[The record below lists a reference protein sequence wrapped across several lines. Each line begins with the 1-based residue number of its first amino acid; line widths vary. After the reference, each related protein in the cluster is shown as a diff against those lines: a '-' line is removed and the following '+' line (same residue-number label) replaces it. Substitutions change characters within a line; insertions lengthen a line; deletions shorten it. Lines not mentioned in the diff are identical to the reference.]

1 MSRLSIGTIIIGA
14 LVAGVLLVA
23 GGQTLA
29 SQLALTGDPAALPAI
44 GETASSQPS
53 GAGQLMAELSTTT
66 VPRSLTATIGG
77 QPDYICGQCT
87 PEPIATATPAFVE
100 VSVTP
105 LSSSPTPR
113 PPQAPATRTIVATRR
128 PTQTPVSG
136 TLGGTATAIRPTA
149 TGATPT
155 RQPATPTSTRT
166 PVSPTAL
173 PLTAVATT
181 TSLPAPSRTAL
192 VALTST
198 PVATPPAPS
207 AAIQLWMSSD
217 FDPAAGIYRSAGDTI
232 SWPAGEVLNFA
243 PAVTLVAPASPD
255 PALTYRSRV
264 IAWSFVSS
272 GGQSVHSVDV
282 MGHSGCR
289 LRSEPAPGDAD
300 GLAGCAYRYLER
312 PTTDAMR
319 LQAHAF
325 WSAGTPLDMCID
337 VYTYDLGR
345 LRDTDLTLQ
354 VAIRTEAIDS
364 VTGQVLASA
373 TEIKTA
379 TFSVRLAA
387 PRSAR

>member
-1 MSRLSIGTIIIGA
+1 MSRFSIGTIIIGA

-29 SQLALTGDPAALPAI
+29 SQLALAGDPAALPAI
-44 GETASSQPS
+44 GETASSRPA
-53 GAGQLMAELSTTT
+53 GAGQLTAELSTTT

-113 PPQAPATRTIVATRR
+113 PSQAPATRTIVATRR
-128 PTQTPVSG
+128 PTQPPVSG
-136 TLGGTATAIRPTA
+136 TPGGTATVIRPTA

-155 RQPATPTSTRT
+155 RRPATPTPTRAV
-166 PVSPTAL
+166 VSPTAL

-192 VALTST
+192 VAVTST
-198 PVATPPAPS
+198 PVATSPAPS

-232 SWPAGEVLNFA
+232 SWPAGEVLNFT
-243 PAVTLVAPASPD
+243 PAVTLVAPASAD
-255 PALTYRSRV
+255 PALTYRSGV

-272 GGQSVHSVDV
+272 GGHSVHSVDV

-379 TFSVRLAA
+379 TFAVRLAA

>member
-1 MSRLSIGTIIIGA
+1 MSRFSIGTIIIGA

-29 SQLALTGDPAALPAI
+29 SQLALTADPAALPAI
-44 GETASSQPS
+44 DETASSQPA
-53 GAGQLMAELSTTT
+53 GAGQLTAELSTTI

-113 PPQAPATRTIVATRR
+113 PSQAPATRTIVATRR
-128 PTQTPVSG
+128 PTQTPGSG
-136 TLGGTATAIRPTA
+136 MPGGTATVIRPTA

-155 RQPATPTSTRT
+155 RRPATPTPTRAL
-166 PVSPTAL
+166 VSPTAL

-192 VALTST
+192 VAVTST

-232 SWPAGEVLNFA
+232 SWPAGEVLNFT
-243 PAVTLVAPASPD
+243 PAVTLVAPASAE
-255 PALTYRSRV
+255 PALTYRSGV

-364 VTGQVLASA
+364 VTGQVLAST

-379 TFSVRLAA
+379 TFAVRLAA

>member
-44 GETASSQPS
+44 GETTSSQPA
-53 GAGQLMAELSTTT
+53 GTGQLTAELSTTT

-105 LSSSPTPR
+105 LSSSPTLR

-128 PTQTPVSG
+128 PTQTPGSG
-136 TLGGTATAIRPTA
+136 TPGGTATVIRPTA

-155 RQPATPTSTRT
+155 RRPATPTPTRAL
-166 PVSPTAL
+166 VSPTAL

-192 VALTST
+192 VAVTST
-198 PVATPPAPS
+198 PVATSPAPS

-272 GGQSVHSVDV
+272 GGHSVHSVDV

-354 VAIRTEAIDS
+354 VAIRTEVIDS

-379 TFSVRLAA
+379 TFAVRLAA

>member
-1 MSRLSIGTIIIGA
+1 MSRFSIGTIIIGA

-29 SQLALTGDPAALPAI
+29 SQLALAGDPAALPAI
-44 GETASSQPS
+44 GETASSRPA
-53 GAGQLMAELSTTT
+53 GAGQLTAELSTTT

-87 PEPIATATPAFVE
+87 PEPIATATLIHSE

-113 PPQAPATRTIVATRR
+113 PSQAPATRTIVATRR
-128 PTQTPVSG
+128 PTQPPVSG
-136 TLGGTATAIRPTA
+136 TPGGTATVIRPTA

-155 RQPATPTSTRT
+155 RRPATPTPTRALI
-166 PVSPTAL
+166 SPTAL
-173 PLTAVATT
+173 PLTAIATT

-192 VALTST
+192 VAVTST
-198 PVATPPAPS
+198 PVATSPAPS

-232 SWPAGEVLNFA
+232 SWPAGEVLNFT
-243 PAVTLVAPASPD
+243 PAVTLVAPASAD
-255 PALTYRSRV
+255 PALTYRSGV

-272 GGQSVHSVDV
+272 GGHSVHSVDV

-379 TFSVRLAA
+379 TFAVRLAA

>member
-44 GETASSQPS
+44 GETASSQPA
-53 GAGQLMAELSTTT
+53 GAGQLTAELSTTT

-105 LSSSPTPR
+105 LSSSPTLR
-113 PPQAPATRTIVATRR
+113 PSQAPATRTIVATRR
-128 PTQTPVSG
+128 PTQTPGSG
-136 TLGGTATAIRPTA
+136 TPGGTATVIRPTA

-155 RQPATPTSTRT
+155 RRPATPTPTRAL
-166 PVSPTAL
+166 VSPTAL

-192 VALTST
+192 VTVTPT

-243 PAVTLVAPASPD
+243 PAVTLVAPASAD

-272 GGQSVHSVDV
+272 GGQSVHSMDV

-319 LQAHAF
+319 LQVHAF

-379 TFSVRLAA
+379 AFAVRLAA

>member
-1 MSRLSIGTIIIGA
+1 MSRFSIGTIIIGA

-29 SQLALTGDPAALPAI
+29 SQLALTADPAALPAI
-44 GETASSQPS
+44 DETASSQPA
-53 GAGQLMAELSTTT
+53 GAGQLTAELSTTT

-105 LSSSPTPR
+105 LSSSPTLR
-113 PPQAPATRTIVATRR
+113 PSQAPATRTIVATRR
-128 PTQTPVSG
+128 PTQTPGSG
-136 TLGGTATAIRPTA
+136 TPGGTATVIRPTA

-155 RQPATPTSTRT
+155 RRPATPTPTRAL
-166 PVSPTAL
+166 VSPTAL

-192 VALTST
+192 VAVTST
-198 PVATPPAPS
+198 PVATSPAPS

-243 PAVTLVAPASPD
+243 PAVTLVAPSSPD

-272 GGQSVHSVDV
+272 GGHSVHSVDV

-379 TFSVRLAA
+379 TFAVRLAA

>member
-1 MSRLSIGTIIIGA
+1 MSRFSIGTIVIGA

-44 GETASSQPS
+44 GETASSQPA
-53 GAGQLMAELSTTT
+53 GAGQLTAELSTTT

-105 LSSSPTPR
+105 LSSSSTPR
-113 PPQAPATRTIVATRR
+113 PSQAPATRTIVATRR
-128 PTQTPVSG
+128 PTQPPVSG
-136 TLGGTATAIRPTA
+136 TPGGTATVIRPTA

-155 RQPATPTSTRT
+155 RRPATPTPTRAV
-166 PVSPTAL
+166 VSPTAL

-192 VALTST
+192 VAVTST

-207 AAIQLWMSSD
+207 ATIQLWMSSD

-243 PAVTLVAPASPD
+243 PAVTLVAPASAD

-272 GGQSVHSVDV
+272 GGHSVHSVDV

-289 LRSEPAPGDAD
+289 LRSEPVPGDAD

-379 TFSVRLAA
+379 TFAVRLAA

>member
-1 MSRLSIGTIIIGA
+1 MSRFSIGTIIIGA

-29 SQLALTGDPAALPAI
+29 SQLALAEDPAALPAI
-44 GETASSQPS
+44 GETASSRPA
-53 GAGQLMAELSTTT
+53 GAGQFTAEPSTTT

-105 LSSSPTPR
+105 LSSSSTP
-113 PPQAPATRTIVATRR
+113 PPSQAPATRTIVATRS
-128 PTQTPVSG
+128 PTQTPGSG
-136 TLGGTATAIRPTA
+136 TPGGMATVTRPTA

-155 RQPATPTSTRT
+155 RRPATLTPTRT
-166 PVSPTAL
+166 PASPTAL

-192 VALTST
+192 VAVTST

-272 GGQSVHSVDV
+272 GGQSVYSVDV

-289 LRSEPAPGDAD
+289 LRSEPVPGDAD

-312 PTTDAMR
+312 PTTDTMR

-379 TFSVRLAA
+379 TFAVRLAA